1 MEMYLLN
8 SAACLAI
15 LLLFYKLLLENE
27 TMHQFKRFY
36 LLGSVFIAFVIP
48 FITFTTYV
56 EVTPDSLQQFS
67 GSSILISETD
77 TSSIINWNL
86 ILWGIYGIGVLI
98 FTIKFL
104 SNLISLIRRIQQNPK
119 LKIKSFINVLLSD
132 ILTPHTFFNYLFF
145 NKEEFINKQI
155 PSEVIAH
162 EEAHARQ
169 LHSLDVLLMEILQIV
184 LWFNPLIYL
193 LKDAIKLNHE
203 FLADQAVIK
212 NGIEA
217 SNYQKILLAFSSNAQ
232 SSKLANAFNY
242 SSTRLTVFGKTFS
255 FEKFGQVKK
264 RFKIM
269 KTNTSRRTIWSKG
282 LLLLP
287 LLALLL
293 YSFST
298 SKVIEREM
306 SNTYSESLET
316 PISDKI
322 IFQDIATKKMVNEYN
337 KLAKKYNALPKEER
351 SISREELGRMVYIF
365 DRMNKKQRDGAEK
378 FPEIVIPENAPA
390 PPMPTANE
398 SLEGIVPPPPPP
410 VTPEVGNP
418 APVEMVAEYRKL
430 VKYYNSLPQQ
440 PPIMKLEDAN
450 RIIYIYSKMSSK
462 QKQESEK
469 LDFKILPPPPPP
481 QKTPSAQN
489 GYLFNPAQSPPPPN
503 SNTLEYVK
511 ELARRGANFY
521 IGPHKY
527 SPEEAIKMV
536 KKSTNE
542 ISIDVSKYPDVILG
556 GC

>member
-48 FITFTTYV
+48 LIRFTTYV

-67 GSSILISETD
+67 GSSILISEAD

-119 LKIKSFINVLLSD
+119 LKIKSFINVLLND
-132 ILTPHTFFNYLFF
+132 RLTPHTFFNYLFF

-169 LHSLDVLLMEILQIV
+169 LHSLDILLMEILQIV

-269 KTNTSRRTIWSKG
+269 KTNTSRRTIWGKG

-306 SNTYSESLET
+306 PNIFSDSLET

-337 KLAKKYNALPKEER
+337 KLAKKYNALPKEKR

-365 DRMNKKQRDGAEK
+365 NRMNKKQRDGAEK

-410 VTPEVGNP
+410 
-418 APVEMVAEYRKL
+418 
-430 VKYYNSLPQQ
+430 
-440 PPIMKLEDAN
+440 
-450 RIIYIYSKMSSK
+450 
-462 QKQESEK
+462 
-469 LDFKILPPPPPP
+469 
-481 QKTPSAQN
+481 QKTPSANN
-489 GYLFNPAQSPPPPN
+489 GFLYMAAESPPPSN

>member
-15 LLLFYKLLLENE
+15 SLLFYKLLLENE

-56 EVTPDSLQQFS
+56 EVTPESLQQFS

-77 TSSIINWNL
+77 TSSIINWSL
-86 ILWGIYGIGVLI
+86 ILWRIYAIGVFI
-98 FTIKFL
+98 FTFKFL
-104 SNLISLIRRIQQNPK
+104 SNLIRLIRRIQQNPR
-119 LKIKSFINVLLSD
+119 LKNKSFINVLLSD
-132 ILTPHTFFNYLFF
+132 KLIPHTFFNYLFF

-155 PSEVIAH
+155 PSEVITH

-169 LHSLDVLLMEILQIV
+169 LHSLDVLLIEILQIV

-217 SNYQKILLAFSSNAQ
+217 SNYQKILLAFSSNAP
-232 SSKLANAFNY
+232 SNKLANALNY

-255 FEKFGQVKK
+255 FGKFGQVKK

-269 KTNTSRRTIWSKG
+269 KTNTSKGIIWSKG

-298 SKVIEREM
+298 SEVIEKEV
-306 SNTYSESLET
+306 SNAYSESLENS
-316 PISDKI
+316 ISNKM

-337 KLAKKYNALPKEER
+337 KLAQKYNALPKEER
-351 SISREELGRMVYIF
+351 TITPEELGRMVYIF

-378 FPEIVIPENAPA
+378 FPEIVIPENAPP
-390 PPMPTANE
+390 PPMPSAQE
-398 SLEGIVPPPPPP
+398 SLEGVVPPPPPP
-410 VTPEVGNP
+410 INPEVGHP
-418 APVEMVAEYRKL
+418 APPPAEMVAEYNKL
-430 VKYYNSLPQQ
+430 VKHYNSLPQQ
-440 PPIMKLEDAN
+440 PPIMKREDAN
-450 RIIYIYSKMSSK
+450 RIMYIYSKMSSK

-469 LDFKILPPPPPP
+469 LDFKILPVP
-481 QKTPSAQN
+481 K
-489 GYLFNPAQSPPPPN
+489 
-503 SNTLEYVK
+503 EHMK
-511 ELARRGANFY
+511 ELAAEGAEFFLDGKK
-521 IGPHKY
+521 ITA
-527 SPEEAIKMV
+527 EEAIKLV
-536 KKSTNE
+536 ESRKSLT
-542 ISIDVSKYPDVILG
+542 IDVRKTEDPKPVVKLSTKN
-556 GC
+556 

>member
-481 QKTPSAQN
+481 QKTPSAYN
-489 GYLFNPAQSPPPPN
+489 GFLYMAAQSPPPPN
-503 SNTLEYVK
+503 LNTLEYVK

>member
-481 QKTPSAQN
+481 QKTPSAYN
-489 GYLFNPAQSPPPPN
+489 GFLYMAAQSPPPPN